1 MNEIVPFGKYK
12 GQPIE
17 VLSHDEAYVDWLLAQ
32 DWVKARYQNIYN
44 VIINNFQAPSET
56 PEHNIAQAAFLD
68 IAYVMRFLKTVV
80 PRAFKIEPPKIY
92 SITMEEKGVD
102 VVIGFNYKY
111 EHEITKEYAERV
123 RAGYVYNTDYRE
135 PGVYKEDVYGMALC
149 IEIKPTLGDDYPAVL
164 RQMKN
169 CTAYKNRQG
178 AMILYVGRFSGAI
191 SKEQLVA
198 FFAGDNIKVVFQQ
211 EVESNEQQN
220 D

>member
-80 PRAFKIEPPKIY
+80 PGAFKIEPPKIY

-102 VVIGFNYKY
+102 VVIGFSYVF
-111 EHEITKEYAERV
+111 EHVITEEYAERV
-123 RAGYVYNTDYRE
+123 RTSYVYGADHR
-135 PGVYKEDVYGMALC
+135 PAGVYIEHVYGDALC
-149 IEIKPTLGDDYPAVL
+149 VEIKPALGDDYPAVL

-169 CTAYKNRQG
+169 CTAYKNRHG
-178 AMILYVGRFSGAI
+178 RMILYVGNFTGII

-211 EVESNEQQN
+211 EVESS